1 MGGAPVNEVAC
12 VFRPLVDEVRAR
24 GIPPER
30 LLHGLPLALDEL
42 GNPRRRMGWDDFV
55 ELARRVSEIFGPDA
69 FEELAARSAE
79 SALPASLRWLL
90 SGAGAGNVRR
100 AYRTG
105 ARFWGPRVFRA
116 TRGACEL
123 LPDGRLRE
131 VIEILPPYRESPEF
145 FRGVRGLLRRMPRLF
160 GQPDAIVELECD
172 GRRGEFLIQ
181 PVSDAGLPRPR
192 LLERLESWARGGGT
206 EARSVERL
214 ARALA
219 HERSRHQLPR
229 VALRVLQHELGVRG
243 AALARD
249 HPALRAHEPIAES
262 GDRSGRPA
270 SVRPL
275 HFAQQRVGW
284 LALWTPRGDALGDDA
299 ERSLRALHPALAF
312 LMDSVRVA
320 EENQHLT
327 ELLESSVHDWQ
338 QVQNV
343 LERIVRSGEDE
354 EPSLGSTIPRSGGT
368 LLLIEDDEL
377 VRRRVRKQLEAEG
390 HAVATAGSD
399 LSDLP
404 AADPVRAPIH
414 FVVADW
420 ANVDLEPESL
430 RRIARVHP
438 ELRGVLLVRLRP

>member
-1 MGGAPVNEVAC
+1 MNEVAC

-30 LLHGLPLALDEL
+30 LLHGLPLELDEL
-42 GNPRRRMGWDDFV
+42 GNPRRRISWDDFV
-55 ELARRVSEIFGPDA
+55 ELALRVSEIFGPDA

-79 SALPASLRWLL
+79 SALPAPLRWLL
-90 SGAGAGNVRR
+90 SGAGAGSVRR

-131 VIEILPPYRESPEF
+131 VVEILPPYRESPEF

-160 GQPDAIVELECD
+160 GLPDAIVELECD

-181 PVSDAGLPRPR
+181 PVSDDGLPQPPLRK
-192 LLERLESWARGGGT
+192 RLESWARGGAS

-214 ARALA
+214 ARALGR
-219 HERSRHQLPR
+219 ERSRHRLPR
-229 VALRVLQHELGVRG
+229 VALRVLQRELGVRG
-243 AALARD
+243 AELSRE
-249 HPALRAHEPIAES
+249 HPAVRAHEAIAES
-262 GDRSGRPA
+262 GDRSGHPA

-275 HFAQQRVGW
+275 HFVQQRVGW
-284 LALWTPRGDALGDDA
+284 LALWTPGGGALGDDA
-299 ERSLRALHPALAF
+299 ERRLRALHPALAF

-320 EENQHLT
+320 EENQALT
-327 ELLESSVHDWQ
+327 ELLESSAHAWK
-338 QVQNV
+338 QVENV
-343 LERIVRSGEDE
+343 LERIVRPGEDE
-354 EPSLGSTIPRSGGT
+354 EPSLVSTIPRSGGT

-390 HAVATAGSD
+390 HAVTTIGSD

-404 AADPVRAPIH
+404 AADPVRGPIH

-430 RRIARVHP
+430 RRIARVHSQ
-438 ELRGVLLVRLRP
+438 LQGVLLVRLRP